1 MCYDRVEGNIENT
14 YAKTGGNL
22 MRIEHIQYPF
32 IFTDD
37 GQRIHAKQVVGNIF
51 KGATLTEKEENAYE
65 VVGIEADE
73 NCVNGVCP
81 VR

>member
-1 MCYDRVEGNIENT
+1 
-14 YAKTGGNL
+14 

-51 KGATLTEKEENAYE
+51 KGATLKQTQEQAYE
-65 VVGIEADE
+65 VVGIQADE